1 MIKFILLIF
10 LIIIS
15 IHIGI
20 SILAKELYKFR
31 KITSEECE
39 YYSSCKYILDKITSF
54 FKHE

>member
-1 MIKFILLIF
+1 MIKFILIIF

-15 IHIGI
+15 IHTGI
-20 SILAKELYKFR
+20 SILAKELYEFR

-39 YYSSCKYILDKITSF
+39 YYSSYEYILDKITSF